1 MLVTEEW
8 KQERLKR
15 AYAGQLNIPDH
26 MNRATQALFWE
37 FRNKVRWKERGIVPQ
52 YNLSYKDHDGTLSMR
67 QIYLQCATEY
77 EAALVLLGRWD
88 HWEKLCNT
96 PWFPK
101 HIEKWRAEKAARDGD
116 LGRSKIV
123 EAAHAGNLQAAKY
136 LDQESKTP
144 QPKREKKPTKAQLG
158 SSAKPKS
165 DDAVAWAE
173 EMLARAKPK
182 K

>member
-1 MLVTEEW
+1 MLVTDEW

-15 AYAGQLNIPDH
+15 AYAGELNIPKH

-37 FRNKVRWKERGIVPQ
+37 FRNKVRWKERDIIPQ
-52 YNLSYKDHDGTLSMR
+52 YNLSFTDHDDTLSMR
-67 QIYLQCATEY
+67 QIYMQCTTEY
-77 EAALVLLGRWD
+77 EAAMVLLGRWD

-123 EAAHAGNLQAAKY
+123 EAAQAGNLNAAKY
-136 LDQESKTP
+136 LDQESKVP
-144 QPKREKKPTKAQLG
+144 QPKRKKKPAEAKLSSSAG
-158 SSAKPKS
+158 SSNS
-165 DDAVAWAE
+165 TDWAE
-173 EMLARAKPK
+173 EALARAKE
-182 K
+182 